1 MFTLAT
7 HQAATWGYSFLQHP
21 TLNVSGLSDSSLGL
35 FTKPILAP
43 NGNMYA
49 ISLHEQTIVNGVTY
63 NGVFLKITPGTS
75 NSSTTNWSTAT
86 FLYIPADATPAD
98 DNGFGKLSWSGT
110 NTIGVVNFNTGVLA
124 TNGLIYFPPNVL
136 TNWVVFNPTTEKWK
150 ITNQYKPNNQT
161 SIGTRTINCA
171 VLGTDNKI
179 YALGSA
185 STKAFRITT
194 SALAANDTI
203 EDSHYAQFYGTS
215 SPLGNN
221 TTLSWKDSN
230 NTTNTDTVTGL
241 GGQTAAY
248 TDAPS
253 GGTTLRNFNKA
264 HHVLVHPSGKIFM
277 LQARGRGRI
286 FYIDIANWGND
297 REIVSEPSYYIQN
310 VSGSETEA
318 FEGAYLVLEKPR
330 DNNHD
335 VNSLKIYIIPAC
347 TPSPPISPNS
357 IGNQYASTKLFV
369 IDPVLKTMSS
379 VNMGYSKNVA
389 TSTDFRG
396 MGARIV
402 LPNGFA
408 MAYNCYLGIFQI
420 NRQGGVIIT
429 GKDVPNPITTGAN
442 FITTSNKSPFYEN
455 NATVIDN
462 KLTNLS
468 LVSPKQSGI
477 NGSCTPSWP
486 HNGKTIVYTSSKQI
500 IEIVSVKG
508 YGPDITNF
516 NFSER
521 DKANYQLTPSN
532 LSTLGSTI
540 YNSQYNNPK

>member
-21 TLNVSGLSDSSLGL
+21 TLNVSGSSDSSIGL
-35 FTKPILAP
+35 FTKPVLAP
-43 NGNMYA
+43 NGSMYA
-49 ISLHEQTIVNGVTY
+49 ISLHEQTVVNGVTY
-63 NGVFLKITPGTS
+63 NGVFLKITPGLT
-75 NSSTTNWSTAT
+75 NTGTTNWSAAT
-86 FLYIPADATPAD
+86 ISYIPADGTSAD
-98 DNGFGKLSWSGT
+98 DNGFGKLSWSGAF
-110 NTIGVVNFNTGVLA
+110 TIGVVNFNTGVLA
-124 TNGLIYFPPNVL
+124 TNGLIYFPPNAS
-136 TNWVVFNPTTEKWK
+136 TNWVVFNPATEKWK
-150 ITNQYKPNNQT
+150 ITNYYRPSNVG
-161 SIGTRTINCA
+161 SIGSYTINCA

-179 YALGSA
+179 YALGGN

-203 EDSHYAQFYGTS
+203 QDSHYGQFYGTS

-221 TTLSWKDSN
+221 TTLIWKDSN
-230 NTTNTDTVTGL
+230 NNTATDTVVGSGYTEAYA
-241 GGQTAAY
+241 TAPQATMY
-248 TDAPS
+248 
-253 GGTTLRNFNKA
+253 RNFNRS

-277 LQARGRGRI
+277 LPARGRGRI
-286 FYIDIANWGND
+286 FYIDIARWGTD

-310 VSGSETEA
+310 VSGSGTET

-335 VNSLKIYIIPAC
+335 VNSLKIYIIPGCIPTVSGALGS
-347 TPSPPISPNS
+347 TT
-357 IGNQYASTKLFV
+357 ASTKLFV

-379 VNMGYSKNVA
+379 VNMGYSKNVGTA
-389 TSTDFRG
+389 TDYRG

-408 MAYNCYLGIFQI
+408 MAYNCYLGGFVI
-420 NRQGGVIIT
+420 NRQGGIIIT
-429 GKDVPNPITTGAN
+429 GKDVPNTTTTGAN
-442 FITTSNKSPFYEN
+442 FITTSNKSPFYEDN
-455 NATVIDN
+455 INVIDT

-468 LVSPKQSGI
+468 LISPKQSGI

-486 HNGKTIVYTSSKQI
+486 HNGKTIVYTSSTQI

-521 DKANYQLTPSN
+521 DKLNYQLTSNN

>member
-1 MFTLAT
+1 MLSLAT

-21 TLNVSGLSDSSLGL
+21 ALNVSGSSDSYIGL

-43 NGNMYA
+43 DGNMYA
-49 ISLHEQTIVNGVTY
+49 ISLHDQTIVNGVTY

-75 NSSTTNWSTAT
+75 NSSTTNWSIAT
-86 FLYIPADATPAD
+86 FSYIPANGTATD
-98 DNGFGKLSWSGT
+98 DNGFGKVSWSVGT
-110 NTIGVVNFNTGVLA
+110 NTVTFNTGVLA
-124 TNGLIYFPPNVL
+124 TNGLIYFPPNNS
-136 TNWVVFNPTTEKWK
+136 TNWVVFNPATERWK
-150 ITNQYKPNNQT
+150 ITNQYRPSNVG
-161 SIGTRTINCA
+161 SIGQYTINCA
-171 VLGTDNKI
+171 VLGTDNRI
-179 YALGSA
+179 YALGGN

-194 SALAANDTI
+194 STLAANDTI
-203 EDSHYAQFYGTS
+203 EDSYYGQFYGTS
-215 SPLGNN
+215 SPLGNT
-221 TTLSWKDSN
+221 TTLTWKDSN
-230 NTTNTDTVTGL
+230 NTTYTDTVAGL

-248 TDAPS
+248 PYAY
-253 GGTTLRNFNKA
+253 GTSVYRNLNRS

-277 LQARGRGRI
+277 LPAKGRGRI
-286 FYIDIANWGND
+286 FYIDIANWGNN
-297 REIVSEPSYYIQN
+297 REIVSEPNYYIQN

-335 VNSLKIYIIPAC
+335 VSSLKIYIISAC
-347 TPSPPISPNS
+347 TPINS
-357 IGNQYASTKLFV
+357 LVSGALGNQYASTKLFV

-379 VNMGYSKNVA
+379 VDMGYSKNIA
-389 TSTDFRG
+389 TANEYRG

-408 MAYNCYLGIFQI
+408 MAYNCYKGSFQI

-429 GKDVPNPITTGAN
+429 GKDVPNTITTGAN

-455 NATVIDN
+455 NINVISN

-468 LVSPKQSGI
+468 LVSPGYSGI

-486 HNGKTIVYTSSKQI
+486 HNGKTIVYTNSKSI

-521 DKANYQLTPSN
+521 DKLNYQLTPSN